1 MTEIIESVIFEGTL
15 RRDTETSDWK
25 VMSEGYGVVESVL
38 PGEHVQAIGMM
49 W

>member
-25 VMSEGYGVVESVL
+25 VIPEGNWNDVVIFN
-38 PGEHVQAIGMM
+38 A
-49 W
+49 